1 MIQMSKDLEVSLNT
15 LINWKKYLGFI
26 EGNSIQFKG
35 RNFFCLTTS
44 ERYYNRK
51 RKRSALGL
59 YEFCRVL
66 KEKSCLSLALF

>member
-1 MIQMSKDLEVSLNT
+1 MNT

-44 ERYYNRK
+44 KDITTERENAR
-51 RKRSALGL
+51 L
-59 YEFCRVL
+59 
-66 KEKSCLSLALF
+66 